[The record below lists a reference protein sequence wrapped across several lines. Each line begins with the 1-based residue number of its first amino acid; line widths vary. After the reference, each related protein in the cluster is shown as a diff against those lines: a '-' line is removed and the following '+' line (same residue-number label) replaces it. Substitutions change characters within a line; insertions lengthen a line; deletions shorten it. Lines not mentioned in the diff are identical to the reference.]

1 VIGRQLQVFALKGP
15 ESIDMS
21 KKPSYEELE
30 QRIRELEEKISPTHI
45 DVALR
50 ESRELFEKIF
60 LSQRDAIFILNADIP
75 PVIID
80 CNPAAER
87 IFGYARQEMQGR
99 AIEFLHVNRATL
111 EEFQKQLYT
120 SIAKQGFF
128 RLNDFMMKRK
138 DETLFPSEHTVVPL
152 NYEKAE
158 RTGWVSAVR
167 DITGRKQMQ
176 NALRES
182 EERYRL
188 LAENVS
194 DVIWIRDMNLQLTYI
209 SPSVEKL
216 TGYSVQEAMALTLQQ
231 SYTPDSITTALKVF
245 GEELSREKGEQ
256 GDPSRV
262 RTIEMEGFRKDG
274 SRIWTEA
281 KMSFLRDSTGQLA
294 GVLGVSRDITDRKRA
309 EQALRENE
317 ERYRQLFNHAPAGIY
332 EVDFIKQKFVAVND
346 VMCEYT
352 GYTREEFLSMNP
364 GDILSEEARAIY
376 YERARKLLI
385 GEQVPAAIEYRIRAK
400 AGREFWV
407 FLNTRPA
414 YENGR
419 VKGATAVVHDI
430 TERRK
435 TEDAL
440 KRSEERLRS
449 LSSELIKGQENYR
462 AQVARELHDELGQ
475 SLALLKH
482 RVRSIKKRV
491 PENESSLQRNCDEA
505 IDSVDE
511 IISQIRRL
519 SKELSPSILKDIG
532 ISPALRWL
540 GQNFTEQ
547 YSIPISIDIDE
558 ISGLF
563 SKEAQMSLYRIS
575 QEALTNIGKHA
586 EASHVTFTVKKKM
599 GSIAFVI
606 EDDGKGFDTAG
617 LKGEERWRKG
627 LGLNLIE
634 ERVHFLRASF
644 DVQSL
649 VGKGTRIL
657 LTIPIESEGV
667 K

>member
-1 VIGRQLQVFALKGP
+1 
-15 ESIDMS
+15 MS

-99 AIEFLHVNRATL
+99 ATEFLHVNRATL

-128 RLNDFMMKRK
+128 HLNDFMMKRK

-158 RTGWVSAVR
+158 RTGWVSAVQ

-176 NALRES
+176 DALRES

-274 SRIWTEA
+274 SRTWTEA
-281 KMSFLRDSTGQLA
+281 KMSFLRDSTGHLA

-332 EVDFIKQKFVAVND
+332 EVDFMKQKFVAVND

-376 YERARKLLI
+376 YERARKLLT

-407 FLNTRPA
+407 VLNTRPA

-540 GQNFTEQ
+540 GENFTEQ

-563 SKEAQMSLYRIS
+563 SEEAQMSLYRIS

-586 EASHVTFTVKKKM
+586 EASHVTFTVKKNT

-627 LGLNLIE
+627 FGLNLIE
-634 ERVHFLRASF
+634 ERVHLLRASF

-649 VGKGTRIL
+649 MGKGTRIL

>member
-1 VIGRQLQVFALKGP
+1 
-15 ESIDMS
+15 MS

-99 AIEFLHVNRATL
+99 ATEFLHVNRATL

-128 RLNDFMMKRK
+128 HLNDFMMKRK

-176 NALRES
+176 DALRES

-274 SRIWTEA
+274 SRTWTEA
-281 KMSFLRDSTGQLA
+281 KMSFLRDSTGHLA

-332 EVDFIKQKFVAVND
+332 EVDFMKQKFVAVND

-376 YERARKLLI
+376 YERARKLLT

-407 FLNTRPA
+407 VLNTRPA

-532 ISPALRWL
+532 ISPAIRWL
-540 GQNFTEQ
+540 GENFTEQ

-563 SKEAQMSLYRIS
+563 SEEAQMSLYRIS

-586 EASHVTFTVKKKM
+586 EASHVTFTVKKNT

-627 LGLNLIE
+627 FGLNLIE
-634 ERVHFLRASF
+634 ERVHLLRASF

-649 VGKGTRIL
+649 MGKGTRIL

>member
-1 VIGRQLQVFALKGP
+1 
-15 ESIDMS
+15 MS

-30 QRIRELEEKISPTHI
+30 QRIRELGEKISPTHI

-99 AIEFLHVNRATL
+99 ATEFLHVNRATL

-128 RLNDFMMKRK
+128 HLNDFMMKRK
-138 DETLFPSEHTVVPL
+138 DETLFPSEHTIVPL

-176 NALRES
+176 DALRES

-231 SYTPDSITTALKVF
+231 SYTPDSIATALKVF

-281 KMSFLRDSTGQLA
+281 KMSFLRDSTGHLA

-332 EVDFIKQKFVAVND
+332 EVDFMKQKFVAVND

-376 YERARKLLI
+376 YERARKLLT

-407 FLNTRPA
+407 VLNTRPA

-540 GQNFTEQ
+540 GENFTEQ

-586 EASHVTFTVKKKM
+586 EASHVTFTVKKNT

-627 LGLNLIE
+627 FGLNLIE
-634 ERVHFLRASF
+634 ERVHLLRASF

-649 VGKGTRIL
+649 MGKGTRIL

>member
-1 VIGRQLQVFALKGP
+1 
-15 ESIDMS
+15 MS

-99 AIEFLHVNRATL
+99 ATEFLHVNRATL

-128 RLNDFMMKRK
+128 HLNDFMMKRK
-138 DETLFPSEHTVVPL
+138 DETLFPGEHTVVPL

-167 DITGRKQMQ
+167 DITGQKQMQ
-176 NALRES
+176 DALRES

-194 DVIWIRDMNLQLTYI
+194 DVLWIRDMNLQLTYI

-256 GDPSRV
+256 DDPSRV
-262 RTIEMEGFRKDG
+262 RTVEMEGFRKDG

-281 KMSFLRDSTGQLA
+281 KMSFLRDSTGHLA

-332 EVDFIKQKFVAVND
+332 EVDFMKQKFVAVND

-376 YERARKLLI
+376 YERARKLLT
-385 GEQVPAAIEYRIRAK
+385 GEQVPEAIEYRIRAK

-407 FLNTRPA
+407 VLNTRPA

-540 GQNFTEQ
+540 GENFTEQ

-586 EASHVTFTVKKKM
+586 EASHVTFTVKKDT

-627 LGLNLIE
+627 FGLNLIE
-634 ERVHFLRASF
+634 ERVHLLRASF
-644 DVQSL
+644 VVQSL
-649 VGKGTRIL
+649 MGKGTRIL

>member
-1 VIGRQLQVFALKGP
+1 
-15 ESIDMS
+15 MS

-50 ESRELFEKIF
+50 ESRELFGMIF

-99 AIEFLHVNRATL
+99 ATEFLHVNRATL

-128 RLNDFMMKRK
+128 HLNDFMMKRK

-176 NALRES
+176 DALRES

-274 SRIWTEA
+274 SRTWTEA
-281 KMSFLRDSTGQLA
+281 KMSFLRDSTGHLA

-332 EVDFIKQKFVAVND
+332 EVDFMKQKFVAVND

-364 GDILSEEARAIY
+364 GDILSEEA
-376 YERARKLLI
+376 
-385 GEQVPAAIEYRIRAK
+385 
-400 AGREFWV
+400 
-407 FLNTRPA
+407 
-414 YENGR
+414 
-419 VKGATAVVHDI
+419 
-430 TERRK
+430 
-435 TEDAL
+435 
-440 KRSEERLRS
+440 
-449 LSSELIKGQENYR
+449 
-462 AQVARELHDELGQ
+462 
-475 SLALLKH
+475 
-482 RVRSIKKRV
+482 
-491 PENESSLQRNCDEA
+491 
-505 IDSVDE
+505 
-511 IISQIRRL
+511 
-519 SKELSPSILKDIG
+519 
-532 ISPALRWL
+532 
-540 GQNFTEQ
+540 
-547 YSIPISIDIDE
+547 
-558 ISGLF
+558 
-563 SKEAQMSLYRIS
+563 
-575 QEALTNIGKHA
+575 
-586 EASHVTFTVKKKM
+586 
-599 GSIAFVI
+599 
-606 EDDGKGFDTAG
+606 
-617 LKGEERWRKG
+617 
-627 LGLNLIE
+627 
-634 ERVHFLRASF
+634 
-644 DVQSL
+644 
-649 VGKGTRIL
+649 
-657 LTIPIESEGV
+657 
-667 K
+667 

>member
-1 VIGRQLQVFALKGP
+1 
-15 ESIDMS
+15 MS

-99 AIEFLHVNRATL
+99 ATEFLHVNRATL

-128 RLNDFMMKRK
+128 HLNDFMMKRK

-176 NALRES
+176 DALRES

-274 SRIWTEA
+274 SRTWTEA
-281 KMSFLRDSTGQLA
+281 KMSFLRDSTGHLA

-332 EVDFIKQKFVAVND
+332 EVDFMKQKFVAVND

-376 YERARKLLI
+376 YERARKLLT

-407 FLNTRPA
+407 VLNTRPA

-540 GQNFTEQ
+540 GENFTEQ

-563 SKEAQMSLYRIS
+563 SEEAQMSLYRIS

-586 EASHVTFTVKKKM
+586 EASHVTFTVKKNT

-627 LGLNLIE
+627 FGLNLIE
-634 ERVHFLRASF
+634 ERVHLLRASF

-649 VGKGTRIL
+649 MGKGTRIL

>member
-1 VIGRQLQVFALKGP
+1 
-15 ESIDMS
+15 MS

-99 AIEFLHVNRATL
+99 ATEFLHVNRATL

-128 RLNDFMMKRK
+128 HLNDFMMKRK

-176 NALRES
+176 DALRES

-274 SRIWTEA
+274 SRTWTEA
-281 KMSFLRDSTGQLA
+281 KMSFLRDSTGHLA

-332 EVDFIKQKFVAVND
+332 EVDFMKQKFVAVND

-376 YERARKLLI
+376 YERARKLLT

-407 FLNTRPA
+407 VLNTRPA

-540 GQNFTEQ
+540 GENFTEQ

-563 SKEAQMSLYRIS
+563 SEEAQMSLYRIS

-586 EASHVTFTVKKKM
+586 EASHVTFTVKKNT

-627 LGLNLIE
+627 FGLNLIE
-634 ERVHFLRASF
+634 ERVHLLRASF

-649 VGKGTRIL
+649 MGKGTRIL
-657 LTIPIESEGV
+657 LTLPIESEGV

>member
-1 VIGRQLQVFALKGP
+1 LQVFALKRP
-15 ESIDMS
+15 ESIYMS

-45 DVALR
+45 GVALR
-50 ESRELFEKIF
+50 ESRELFEKVF

-99 AIEFLHVNRATL
+99 ATELLHINRATL
-111 EEFQKQLYT
+111 EEFQKQLYA

-128 RLNDFMMKRK
+128 HLNDFMMKRK

-152 NYEKAE
+152 NNEKAE
-158 RTGWVSAVR
+158 RNGWVSAVR

-176 NALRES
+176 DALRES

-231 SYTPDSITTALKVF
+231 SYTPDSIATALKVF

-281 KMSFLRDSTGQLA
+281 KMSFLRDSTGHQA
-294 GVLGVSRDITDRKRA
+294 GVLGVSRDITDHKRA

-332 EVDFIKQKFVAVND
+332 EVDFMKQKFVAVND

-364 GDILSEEARAIY
+364 GDILTEGARAIY
-376 YERARKLLI
+376 YERARKLLA

-407 FLNTRPA
+407 VLNTRPA

-532 ISPALRWL
+532 ISPAIRWL
-540 GQNFTEQ
+540 GENFTEQ

-563 SKEAQMSLYRIS
+563 SEEAQMSLYRIS

-586 EASHVTFTVKKKM
+586 EASHVTFTVKKNT

-627 LGLNLIE
+627 FGLNLIE
-634 ERVHFLRASF
+634 ERVHLLRASF

-649 VGKGTRIL
+649 MGKGTRIL

>member
-1 VIGRQLQVFALKGP
+1 
-15 ESIDMS
+15 MS

-99 AIEFLHVNRATL
+99 ATEFLHVNRATL

-128 RLNDFMMKRK
+128 HLNDFMMKRK
-138 DETLFPSEHTVVPL
+138 DETLFPGEHTVVPL

-167 DITGRKQMQ
+167 DITGQKQMQ
-176 NALRES
+176 DALRES

-194 DVIWIRDMNLQLTYI
+194 DVLWIRDMNLQLTYI

-256 GDPSRV
+256 DDPSRV

-281 KMSFLRDSTGQLA
+281 KMSFLRDSTGHLA

-332 EVDFIKQKFVAVND
+332 EVDFMKQKFVAVND

-376 YERARKLLI
+376 YERARKLLT
-385 GEQVPAAIEYRIRAK
+385 GDQVPEAIEYRIRAK

-407 FLNTRPA
+407 VLNTRPA

-540 GQNFTEQ
+540 GENFTEQ

-586 EASHVTFTVKKKM
+586 EASHVTFTVKKDT

-627 LGLNLIE
+627 FGLNLIE
-634 ERVHFLRASF
+634 ERVHLLRASF
-644 DVQSL
+644 VVQSL
-649 VGKGTRIL
+649 MGKGTRIL

>member
-1 VIGRQLQVFALKGP
+1 
-15 ESIDMS
+15 MS

-99 AIEFLHVNRATL
+99 ATEFLHVNRATL

-128 RLNDFMMKRK
+128 HLNDFMMKRK

-176 NALRES
+176 DALRES

-274 SRIWTEA
+274 SRTWTEA
-281 KMSFLRDSTGQLA
+281 KMSFLRDSTGHLA

-332 EVDFIKQKFVAVND
+332 EVDFMKQKFVAVND

-376 YERARKLLI
+376 YERARKLLT

-407 FLNTRPA
+407 VLNTRPA

-540 GQNFTEQ
+540 GENFTEQ

-586 EASHVTFTVKKKM
+586 EASHVTFTVKKNT

-627 LGLNLIE
+627 FGLNLIE
-634 ERVHFLRASF
+634 ERVHLLRASF

-649 VGKGTRIL
+649 MGKGTRIL

>member
-1 VIGRQLQVFALKGP
+1 
-15 ESIDMS
+15 MS

-99 AIEFLHVNRATL
+99 ATEFLHVNRATL

-128 RLNDFMMKRK
+128 HLNDFMMKRK

-176 NALRES
+176 DALRES

-274 SRIWTEA
+274 SRTWTEA
-281 KMSFLRDSTGQLA
+281 KMSFLRDSTGHLA

-332 EVDFIKQKFVAVND
+332 EVDFMKQKFVAVND

-376 YERARKLLI
+376 YERARKLLT

-407 FLNTRPA
+407 VLNTRPA

-419 VKGATAVVHDI
+419 VRGATAVVHDI

-540 GQNFTEQ
+540 GENFTEQ

-563 SKEAQMSLYRIS
+563 SEEAQMSLYRIS

-586 EASHVTFTVKKKM
+586 EASHVTFTVKKNT

-627 LGLNLIE
+627 FGLNLIE
-634 ERVHFLRASF
+634 ERVHLLRASF

-649 VGKGTRIL
+649 MGKGTRIL

>member
-1 VIGRQLQVFALKGP
+1 
-15 ESIDMS
+15 MS

-99 AIEFLHVNRATL
+99 ATEFLHVNRATL

-128 RLNDFMMKRK
+128 HLNDFMMKRK
-138 DETLFPSEHTVVPL
+138 DEMLFPSEHTVVPL

-176 NALRES
+176 DALRES

-274 SRIWTEA
+274 SRTWTEA
-281 KMSFLRDSTGQLA
+281 KMSFLRDSTGHLA

-332 EVDFIKQKFVAVND
+332 EVDFMKQKFVAVND

-376 YERARKLLI
+376 YERARKLLT

-407 FLNTRPA
+407 VLNTRPA

-540 GQNFTEQ
+540 GENFTEQ

-563 SKEAQMSLYRIS
+563 SEEAQMSLYRIS

-586 EASHVTFTVKKKM
+586 EASHVTFTVKKNT

-627 LGLNLIE
+627 FGLNLIE
-634 ERVHFLRASF
+634 ERVHLLRASF

-649 VGKGTRIL
+649 MGKGTRIL

>member
-1 VIGRQLQVFALKGP
+1 
-15 ESIDMS
+15 MS

-99 AIEFLHVNRATL
+99 ATEFLHVNRATL

-128 RLNDFMMKRK
+128 HLNDFMMKRK

-176 NALRES
+176 DALRES

-274 SRIWTEA
+274 SRTWTEA
-281 KMSFLRDSTGQLA
+281 KMSFLRDSTGHLA

-332 EVDFIKQKFVAVND
+332 EVDFMKQKFVAVND

-376 YERARKLLI
+376 YERARKLLT

-407 FLNTRPA
+407 VLNTRPA

-482 RVRSIKKRV
+482 RVRSIKKKV

-540 GQNFTEQ
+540 GENFTEQ

-563 SKEAQMSLYRIS
+563 SEEAQMSLYRIS

-586 EASHVTFTVKKKM
+586 EASHVTFTVKKNT

-627 LGLNLIE
+627 FGLNLIE
-634 ERVHFLRASF
+634 ERVHLLRASF

-649 VGKGTRIL
+649 MGKGTRIL